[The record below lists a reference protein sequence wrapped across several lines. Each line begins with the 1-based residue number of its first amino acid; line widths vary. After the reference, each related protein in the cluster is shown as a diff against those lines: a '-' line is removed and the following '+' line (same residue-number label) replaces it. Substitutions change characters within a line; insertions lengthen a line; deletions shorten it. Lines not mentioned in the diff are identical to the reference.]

1 MIKLISTGR
10 GFAFVS
16 VLFILILLVA
26 SAASADQW
34 PKKIKT
40 RGKPKVARWEDV
52 DKVLARLEEVRA
64 ALSDR
69 RSLTFADLFLI
80 ENDEVLFPLTHSV
93 LKHADEAGLNGLPV
107 FTRAGEELGR
117 FAGKYVY
124 EKRGGTIGPEGYD
137 LTYFQYND
145 KQGRL
150 QVAAAGP
157 YGPLLD
163 NFCLRWGDIK
173 FKTLGSPGAR

>member
-1 MIKLISTGR
+1 MRLASTGR
-10 GFAFVS
+10 GFVLAS
-16 VLFILILLVA
+16 VIFILAMLVA
-26 SAASADQW
+26 SAALADQW

-40 RGKPKVARWEDV
+40 RGKPKVAKWEEV
-52 DKVLARLEEVRA
+52 DKALARLEEARA
-64 ALSDR
+64 ALSGR
-69 RSLTFADLFLI
+69 QSLTFADLFLI
-80 ENDEVLFPLTHSV
+80 EDDEVLFPLTHSV
-93 LKHADEAGLNGLPV
+93 LKYADEAGLNGLMV
-107 FTRAGEELGR
+107 FTREGEELGR

-124 EKRGGTIGPEGYD
+124 EKRGGTVGPEGYD

-173 FKTLGSPGAR
+173 LKTLGSPGAK

>member
-1 MIKLISTGR
+1 MRFTATGCS
-10 GFAFVS
+10 FAFKS
-16 VLFILILLVA
+16 ALFILALLVA

-40 RGKPKVARWEDV
+40 RGKPKVARWEEV
-52 DKVLARLEEVRA
+52 DKVLARLEEARA

-80 ENDEVLFPLTHSV
+80 EDDGVLFPLTHSV
-93 LKHADEAGLNGLPV
+93 LKHADEAGLNGLQV
-107 FTRAGEELGR
+107 FTREGEELGR

-124 EKRGGTIGPEGYD
+124 EKRGGTVGPEGYD

-163 NFCLRWGDIK
+163 NFCLRWGDVK
-173 FKTLGSPGAR
+173 LKTLGSPGAR